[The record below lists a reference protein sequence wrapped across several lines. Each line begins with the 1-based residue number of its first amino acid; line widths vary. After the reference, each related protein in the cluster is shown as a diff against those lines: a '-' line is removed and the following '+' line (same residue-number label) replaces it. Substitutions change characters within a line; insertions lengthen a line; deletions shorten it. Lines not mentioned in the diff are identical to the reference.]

1 MTERGTLEVPDEEA
15 VKEWR
20 DVACALGDMLPLA
33 DHIGYGFLVAVLD
46 ARERVEM
53 ALERVEAKV
62 REDSG

>member
-33 DHIGYGFLVAVLD
+33 DHIGYEFLVAVLD
-46 ARERVEM
+46 AIERVEM